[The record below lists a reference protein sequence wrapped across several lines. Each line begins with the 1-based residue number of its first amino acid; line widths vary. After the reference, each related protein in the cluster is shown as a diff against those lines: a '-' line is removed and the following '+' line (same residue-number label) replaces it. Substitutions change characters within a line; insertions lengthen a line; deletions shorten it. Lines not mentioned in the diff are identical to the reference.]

1 MSRPNVFADDAWD
14 MNAEKLQLRGRF
26 VGKAAG
32 AKQLGASIYELLPGS
47 IGFNLTVPPKNI

>member
-32 AKQLGASIYELLPGS
+32 AKQLGASVYELLPGS
-47 IGFNLTVPPKNI
+47 TDFNLTVSPKT